1 MIEHLD
7 TASLWNKLQLQFEN
21 QESGLNRTLAD
32 IVKRLKAEFDAKN
45 ISCTIKKRVKKRSS
59 YYAKLKDAYKSDP
72 SDDQPLTDL
81 LGIRVI
87 VPFLEDIQSAVEELR
102 NSYEILERQDKK
114 ESLSFRE
121 FSYDSIHLLI
131 PYPGAED
138 TLEIIHGNQ
147 KVIEIQIRTTLQD
160 AWAEV
165 EHQLIYKTPVN
176 PDQIVKRKM
185 ASLNANL
192 ALSDIIFQEIRDNQK
207 QLLKESQSR
216 MEMVQN
222 KAFESTPKDP
232 FVHNPNAASAKQTNV
247 EDIED
252 IEDIEDSCNFEI
264 LLQKALS
271 SHTNKD
277 YTLALSLYH
286 KSIDKCVD
294 KRGLSIAHHH
304 AGMVY
309 FMLSQ
314 YESAISNFD
323 LAVTYNPKN
332 ERAFINRGIIHQLK
346 NQLPLAIQDFK
357 IAIELNHDQVDTWL
371 HLANCYLQRYELS
384 DALGAINQAIII
396 DPQHPRAHSLQLE
409 ISEKLIP

>member
-1 MIEHLD
+1 M
-7 TASLWNKLQLQFEN
+7 
-21 QESGLNRTLAD
+21 
-32 IVKRLKAEFDAKN
+32 V
-45 ISCTIKKRVKKRSS
+45 
-59 YYAKLKDAYKSDP
+59 
-72 SDDQPLTDL
+72 
-81 LGIRVI
+81 
-87 VPFLEDIQSAVEELR
+87 
-102 NSYEILERQDKK
+102 
-114 ESLSFRE
+114 
-121 FSYDSIHLLI
+121 
-131 PYPGAED
+131 
-138 TLEIIHGNQ
+138 
-147 KVIEIQIRTTLQD
+147 
-160 AWAEV
+160 
-165 EHQLIYKTPVN
+165 
-176 PDQIVKRKM
+176 
-185 ASLNANL
+185 SLNANL

-222 KAFESTPKDP
+222 KAFESTPQDP
-232 FVHNPNAASAKQTNV
+232 FVHNPNTASAKRTHIV
-247 EDIED
+247 GSEDGED
-252 IEDIEDSCNFEI
+252 GEDGEGGEDNCNFEM
-264 LLQKALS
+264 LLQKALR

-277 YTLALSLYH
+277 STLALSLYH

-371 HLANCYLQRYELS
+371 HLANCYLKRYELS

-396 DPQHPRAHSLQLE
+396 EPQHPRAHSLQLE